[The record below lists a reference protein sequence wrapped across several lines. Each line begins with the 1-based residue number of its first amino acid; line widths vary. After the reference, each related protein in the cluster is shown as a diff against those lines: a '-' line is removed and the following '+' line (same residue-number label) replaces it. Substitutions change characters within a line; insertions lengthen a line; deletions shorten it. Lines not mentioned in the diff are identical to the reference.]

1 MLASME
7 RANQGLG
14 VTVLWLLAAHREQG
28 DEAVPFGHLVRE
40 LEANGGPGA
49 TVLLPGFAKSLDL
62 LRRKGLF
69 VAEGPPAEPVLRLAR
84 AGEDFLR
91 DFDGELAAT
100 AAARGWGDGPANGVR
115 GPYPSARMY
124 VMAWLRELRGE
135 GPRLTR
141 H

>member
-1 MLASME
+1 MLASMD
-7 RANQGLG
+7 RADTGLG
-14 VTVLWLLAAHREQG
+14 LAVLWLLAAHREQG

-40 LEANGGPGA
+40 LEANGGPRA
-49 TVLLPGFAKSLDL
+49 TAVPGFAKTLDL

-84 AGEDFLR
+84 AGEDLLR
-91 DFDGELAAT
+91 DLDGKLAAT